1 MSPDCLNLV
10 PCIKE
15 VTFLTLTPINEV
27 ILSFLTLKVNN
38 EGTGGIILY
47 PIDLKILKEFSFE
60 NPPIAII
67 NLSQTIF
74 SLFIIISILFCE
86 SIIIFS
92 NLLEHLSIIFNF
104 FELSKRQS

>member
-10 PCIKE
+10 PCIEE

-47 PIDLKILKEFSFE
+47 PIDLKILKENMEDKLKEKVRRSNNLVVE
-60 NPPIAII
+60 IQGSVII
-67 NLSQTIF
+67 T
-74 SLFIIISILFCE
+74 
-86 SIIIFS
+86 
-92 NLLEHLSIIFNF
+92 
-104 FELSKRQS
+104 SK